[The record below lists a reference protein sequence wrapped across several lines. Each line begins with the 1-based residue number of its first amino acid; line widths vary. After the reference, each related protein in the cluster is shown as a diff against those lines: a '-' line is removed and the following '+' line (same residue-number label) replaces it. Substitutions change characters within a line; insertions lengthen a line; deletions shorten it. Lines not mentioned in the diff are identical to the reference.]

1 MPLPNTAR
9 SVFLVVNMLTGPEYT
24 GPNKDLVGTKC
35 WPFTGGL
42 NSTGRPYISIEGKKL
57 LAYRVVYELV
67 TGRELERTDTIMHGC
82 DNPVCCNPA
91 HLQVGDHDTNMKEM
105 RDRERHGLPH
115 HTVRAIRKLV
125 AAGATHKSVGDLY
138 GLGRSTVTEIV
149 SGLKYRD
156 VTEESEDGE
165 DVSR

>member
-1 MPLPNTAR
+1 MALPNTAR
-9 SVFLVVNMLTGPEYT
+9 SVFLVVNMLTGPVYE
-24 GPNKDLVGTKC
+24 GPNESIKGTKC
-35 WPFTGGL
+35 WPFTGAL
-42 NSTGRPYISIEGKKL
+42 NSSGRPYISIDGKKL

-67 TGRELERTDTIMHGC
+67 TGLELGHREIIMHGC
-82 DNPVCCNPA
+82 DNPICCNPA
-91 HLQVGDHDTNMKEM
+91 HLQSGDHDKNMKEM

-149 SGLKYRD
+149 SGLKYRY
-156 VTEESEDGE
+156 VEDEQGK
-165 DVSR
+165 DDNPQG